1 MSSCPGCQTNE
12 LNQVAHMDPPNGC
25 LFIPIG
31 EPSFLYVPRNLEQ
44 ELEEQIQIEEQQ
56 EQQRVDENEEKEKEK
71 KDFTTC
77 IGKPIFALPCNIK
90 LENCSICLD
99 DILEMVNI
107 TVTTCGHTFHSS
119 CMFESIKKSA
129 CCPLCRHELLE
140 YDEVEED
147 ESEFFEEDAEIDSQY
162 EDDEE
167 ENYEAYAGLR
177 ALFREEGEEVEE
189 EITIEKIAIKL
200 QTMGYTLADFMKIYM
215 YQCPPSSNQE
225 RYTESFEE
233 KMEQDIDDI
242 INGKIPLHE
251 EKEEPQTQNTNI
263 LTSSQL

>member
-12 LNQVAHMDPPNGC
+12 LNQIAHMDPPNGC
-25 LFIPIG
+25 LYVPIG
-31 EPSFLYVPRNLEQ
+31 EPSFLFVPRNLEE
-44 ELEEQIQIEEQQ
+44 ELEEQIQNEEEEEQ
-56 EQQRVDENEEKEKEK
+56 DEDEDEEVKEK
-71 KDFTTC
+71 KDYNLC

-90 LENCSICLD
+90 LENCAICLD

-129 CCPLCRHELLE
+129 DCPLCRHELLE
-140 YDEVEED
+140 YDEAEED
-147 ESEFFEEDAEIDSQY
+147 SEFYEEDAEIDSQY

-167 ENYEAYAGLR
+167 ENHEAYAGLR

-242 INGKIPLHE
+242 INGKIPLI
-251 EKEEPQTQNTNI
+251 EKEEPQTQSQNTNI
-263 LTSSQL
+263 LTSSQM

>member
-25 LFIPIG
+25 LFVPIG
-31 EPSFLYVPRNLEQ
+31 EPQFNFLPRNLE
-44 ELEEQIQIEEQQ
+44 EEFEEAS
-56 EQQRVDENEEKEKEK
+56 NEPKVEK
-71 KDFTTC
+71 KDFKTC
-77 IGKPIFALPCNIK
+77 VGKPIFALPCNIK
-90 LENCSICLD
+90 LENCAICLD

-129 CCPLCRHELLE
+129 DCPLCRNELLE
-140 YDEVEED
+140 YDEED
-147 ESEFFEEDAEIDSQY
+147 EDSEFYEEDAEIDSQY

-167 ENYEAYAGLR
+167 ENDEAYAGLR

-189 EITIEKIAIKL
+189 EITVEKIATKL
-200 QTMGYTLADFMKIYM
+200 QSMGYTLADFIKLEVFP
-215 YQCPPSSNQE
+215 CLRSTNE
-225 RYTESFEE
+225 ARYTEEFEE

-242 INGKIPLHE
+242 ASGKISIHVE
-251 EKEEPQTQNTNI
+251 EMKVELVI
-263 LTSSQL
+263 